1 VSGPAP
7 IIKLNIGGFRYLTT
21 EATLNSKGD
30 NFFTGLLN
38 NKIPSIRDE
47 DGYYFVDRNGKYFEP
62 ILDYLRSGE
71 FFIPE
76 GMRKEKV
83 LAEADFFLIEPIRQ
97 DYKRLKR
104 ALYDTDN
111 VGEGVLLKKIYQQSQ
126 GFDGDDIDPDA
137 TSWKRLFSPVFPL
150 LKFAARLGFPG
161 FAVEIRG
168 ESDTGIQAY
177 YDIYGSKAMP
187 SGLIKLDIAPS
198 LKITRELNTEKG
210 RNALEEYLRSDE
222 GFARV
227 STHYDTNRNSIVVSI
242 GW

>member
-1 VSGPAP
+1 
-7 IIKLNIGGFRYLTT
+7 
-21 EATLNSKGD
+21 
-30 NFFTGLLN
+30 
-38 NKIPSIRDE
+38 
-47 DGYYFVDRNGKYFEP
+47 
-62 ILDYLRSGE
+62 
-71 FFIPE
+71 
-76 GMRKEKV
+76 MRKEKV

-104 ALYDTDN
+104 ALYDTEN
-111 VGEGVLLKKIYQQSQ
+111 AREGVLLKKIYQQSQ
-126 GFDGDDIDPDA
+126 GFEHGDEIDPDS

-177 YDIYGSKAMP
+177 YDIFGSKAMP

-210 RNALEEYLRSDE
+210 RNALEEYLRTDE